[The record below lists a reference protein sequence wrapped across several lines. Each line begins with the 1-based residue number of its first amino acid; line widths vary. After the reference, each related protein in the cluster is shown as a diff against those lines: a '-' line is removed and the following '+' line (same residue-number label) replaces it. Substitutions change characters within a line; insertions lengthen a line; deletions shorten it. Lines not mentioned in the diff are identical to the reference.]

1 MIHRERRTEVR
12 SRPQRRVLVVDDD
25 PDSRLL
31 IGAMIESYLD
41 AVVTLVPTVEEA
53 IASASRV
60 LPDLVVTD
68 ALMPEQDG
76 FDLLR
81 RLRAIARAARVP
93 VIVATATTEPAL
105 HARLLAAGATAV
117 LAKPPT
123 PQELTRAVGA
133 ALAYGDD

>member
-1 MIHRERRTEVR
+1 
-12 SRPQRRVLVVDDD
+12 
-25 PDSRLL
+25 
-31 IGAMIESYLD
+31 
-41 AVVTLVPTVEEA
+41 VEEA

-68 ALMPEQDG
+68 ALMPDEDG

-81 RLRAIARAARVP
+81 RLRGIARAARVP

-123 PQELTRAVGA
+123 PQELARAFGA
-133 ALAYGDD
+133 ALDSGND

>member
-1 MIHRERRTEVR
+1 
-12 SRPQRRVLVVDDD
+12 
-25 PDSRLL
+25 
-31 IGAMIESYLD
+31 
-41 AVVTLVPTVEEA
+41 
-53 IASASRV
+53 
-60 LPDLVVTD
+60 
-68 ALMPEQDG
+68 
-76 FDLLR
+76 
-81 RLRAIARAARVP
+81 